1 LRGIPVQTLPSRAL
15 YFSKGK
21 IDLLQQLI
29 HKGVI
34 VPDPPVCQGLTI
46 HFRDSHH
53 SLTPRQEEM
62 ALAWVKKLGTEY
74 VEDTV
79 FARNFFSDFSKALGV
94 QPLLK
99 PEEVDFQEVIGV
111 VARERMAR
119 ESMTKEERKAAA
131 ALRKVKR
138 EELKEIYG
146 HAQADGERIELA
158 NYIVEPSSIFMGRG
172 KHPLRGRWKEGVG
185 KSDITLNLS
194 PDAPVPEGEW
204 AEIVWQPESLWVA
217 RWPDK
222 LTGKIKYIWLH
233 DSAPIKQARE
243 EQKFSKAIE
252 LEEQIEAVRTYIEQ
266 GLASENPRRRKIA
279 TACYLIDALCLR
291 VGDEKDPDE
300 ADTVGATTLRPE
312 HVKLLPDGV
321 AEFRF
326 LGKDSVLW
334 HKKIVLPDNV
344 RRNLEELEREARPSA
359 GAGKVKNAAY
369 SKPQLFPD
377 ISSRNVNAFLSEVLP
392 GLTAKVFRTHHA
404 SAVVQE
410 SLEQSG
416 VVTDDPEY
424 RKWEAVVN
432 ANLEAAMLCNH
443 IKKAPANWAQR
454 KENFKQR
461 ESTLQLELTA
471 LSDLIKK
478 EVAALTELRQQMKAR
493 KAAVQKTDQRARV
506 AAAFQRKI
514 DSQTRKIGLL
524 KEREEK
530 KRIALGKL
538 KTQIAIAAKNR
549 TWNLGTSQKSY
560 IDPRTFYN
568 WGVEVEYDVLKKYY
582 SRTLQRKFQWV
593 RAGEEPEERE

>member
-1 LRGIPVQTLPSRAL
+1 MLH
-15 YFSKGK
+15 
-21 IDLLQQLI
+21 QLI

-34 VPDPPVCQGLTI
+34 VPDPPACQHLTI
-46 HFRDSHH
+46 HFRGIDHR
-53 SLTPRQEEM
+53 LTPKQEEM
-62 ALAWVKKLGTEY
+62 ALAWVKKIGTEY
-74 VEDTV
+74 VEDAV
-79 FARNFFSDFSKALGV
+79 FARNFFGDFSKALGIEP
-94 QPLLK
+94 PLK
-99 PEEVDFQEVIGV
+99 SGEVDFQEVITV

-119 ESMTKEERKAAA
+119 ESMTKEERKELAAR
-131 ALRKVKR
+131 RKAVR

-158 NYIVEPSSIFMGRG
+158 GYLVEPSGIFMGRG
-172 KHPLRGRWKEGVG
+172 KHPLRGRWKEGAG
-185 KSDITLNLS
+185 KGDITLNLS
-194 PDAPVPEGEW
+194 PDAPVPEGDW

-252 LEEQIEAVRTYIEQ
+252 LEEQIATVRDHIQ
-266 GLASENPRRRKIA
+266 WGLDSESPRRRRIA
-279 TACYLIDALCLR
+279 TACFLIDALCLR

-334 HKKIVLPDNV
+334 NKKIVLPENV
-344 RRNLEELEREARPSA
+344 RRNLEELEREARPTA
-359 GAGKVKNAAY
+359 GSGKIKNAAY

-404 SAVVQE
+404 SAVVRE
-410 SLEQSG
+410 SLAQSG
-416 VVTDDPEY
+416 VVSEDPEHL
-424 RKWEAVVN
+424 KWEAVVN

-454 KENFKQR
+454 KETFKQR
-461 ESTLQLELTA
+461 EAALQRELTA
-471 LSDLIKK
+471 LVEVIKK
-478 EVAALTELRQQMKAR
+478 EAGEVAQLRQQLKTR
-493 KAAVQKTDQRARV
+493 KAATEKAEQRARV
-506 AAAFQRKI
+506 TAAFQRKI
-514 DSQTRKIGLL
+514 DAQQRKIGQL

-530 KRIALGKL
+530 KRVALGKL
-538 KTQIAIAAKNR
+538 KTQIAIAAKGR

-560 IDPRTFYN
+560 IDPRTFHN
-568 WGVEVEYDVLKKYY
+568 WGLEVEYDVLKKYY
-582 SRTLQRKFQWV
+582 SKNLQRKFEWV
-593 RAGEEPEERE
+593 RAGEEPEEDE